1 MENAGE
7 KELLSI
13 TGMIDEDEHLPEAM
27 KEKLQNDVEYNKFK
41 TKIETGKYSETLL
54 NEGWRNLIPQE
65 FTNEQKQYLE
75 NLINQ
80 KVKEI
85 QNRPR

>member
-1 MENAGE
+1 
-7 KELLSI
+7 
-13 TGMIDEDEHLPEAM
+13 M